1 MGTLQTV
8 FLAIII
14 VFLISAAV
22 ALMFGVARL
31 IWGRSAKVPFRL
43 LALFLCLS
51 GVIMLCMSV
60 ATSLT

>member
-1 MGTLQTV
+1 MKT
-8 FLAIII
+8 
-14 VFLISAAV
+14 ISQ
-22 ALMFGVARL
+22 FGGV
-31 IWGRSAKVPFRL
+31 L